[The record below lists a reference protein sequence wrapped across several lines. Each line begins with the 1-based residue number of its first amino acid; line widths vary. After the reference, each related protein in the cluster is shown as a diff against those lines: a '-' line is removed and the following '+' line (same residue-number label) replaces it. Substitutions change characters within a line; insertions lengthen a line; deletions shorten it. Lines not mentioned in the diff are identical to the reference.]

1 MRSRRPRAADQPDSN
16 GSSTDQ
22 LDVTVVPEH
31 ADLEGQS
38 ESSRVV
44 LGTQTT
50 FTVQNQ
56 FGNRGPT
63 SAGEATVSGSVTGGA
78 TIVAGSFHFDR
89 NFFGPTENLAD
100 DECAV
105 TTTTFTCAPVFSG
118 GVFYAPEPSVYYDVT
133 LPTTPGTV
141 VAAAT
146 LTGRA
151 DPNHANDTSTV
162 TIDVDAPAAEIYTQI
177 VSVVSAIPSQVPF
190 RVEGPVVN
198 AGEIDAHD
206 VVAVFE
212 APSGWAIAVPS
223 GPLPPGV
230 ACSVIASPHAMRCT
244 RNILSASEWWSVD
257 ALVTP
262 PPGSGSG
269 TVSLAVSTT
278 TPESGIY
285 PNDASTT
292 IQFAP
297 GAGTRTLDIEPNTA
311 LADGDAVT
319 FTGSRVRTE
328 RDGVLLRGGRDRR
341 DRRKGPTAAC
351 HSSPRPPTRTAR
363 SA

>member
-1 MRSRRPRAADQPDSN
+1 MRLVFAVLAALALLGVPYAEPAYAAPGVDLSTSLFNPIAVPVPDSPVQINVAVANNGTATATNVVVEVPVPAGATVIDRSDNCSVAAAVVACTFSSLTRNRQPRSERLPDVRSDRGVCNHVEPRADQPDSN
-16 GSSTDQ
+16 GNSTDH

-78 TIVAGSFHFDR
+78 TIVPASFHFDR
-89 NFFGPTENLAD
+89 TFFGSGNLAD
-100 DECAV
+100 DECVV
-105 TTTTFTCAPVFSG
+105 TATTFTCAPVFSG

-162 TIDVDAPAAEIYTQI
+162 TIDVDEPRQRSTRR
-177 VSVVSAIPSQVPF
+177 SSQ
-190 RVEGPVVN
+190 
-198 AGEIDAHD
+198 
-206 VVAVFE
+206 
-212 APSGWAIAVPS
+212 S
-223 GPLPPGV
+223 
-230 ACSVIASPHAMRCT
+230 
-244 RNILSASEWWSVD
+244 
-257 ALVTP
+257 
-262 PPGSGSG
+262 
-269 TVSLAVSTT
+269 
-278 TPESGIY
+278 
-285 PNDASTT
+285 
-292 IQFAP
+292 
-297 GAGTRTLDIEPNTA
+297 
-311 LADGDAVT
+311 
-319 FTGSRVRTE
+319 
-328 RDGVLLRGGRDRR
+328 
-341 DRRKGPTAAC
+341 
-351 HSSPRPPTRTAR
+351 
-363 SA
+363 